1 VAIHG
6 KLTKR
11 LGKVLREARLK
22 AQMTQE
28 GLAFAAGVHPTYIS
42 QVERGIIAPTT
53 DRLEQLAKALGVP
66 ASTLIRRAEP

>member
-1 VAIHG
+1 MAIHG